1 MSRALTRIQAVII
14 ILGVAIAVIAGALL
28 IMQQGAPTTT
38 PTTPVTTPTTSPTTP
53 TTSGTTPTTT
63 PATTPATAPTTTPLT
78 TTPTTLPPAN
88 IIMIGG
94 LEIAVPQ
101 EFKAFVDA
109 VKNGS
114 IPAKSVK
121 IYFGHAMT
129 PDEFAAFQKII
140 NMFMEEFPGI
150 EVIPLSYASMD
161 QLKTQISAIAALPPE
176 QRVSFI
182 GNAPDV
188 FTWAHDWVG
197 SFADKGWIIDLETYL
212 GTETITKY
220 IVPAIQPL
228 AMSAVTYKLKTYG
241 LPYAG
246 EAIALIV
253 NKQLVPNPPTRF
265 NEMKSIMQQFY
276 NPSKGTFGL
285 SYQFDPYHLYPFVT
299 AFGGYYFDEVTGSIG
314 VNSTGTKEGVKFY
327 ISNILPYL
335 DYSDLGYTAQVNL
348 FLTGKTP
355 FIITGPWALPS
366 IKNSIGLE
374 NIQIVPIPEIDGKI
388 PRPFS
393 GFRNM
398 YIAVTATAGGIART
412 YASILFTLYV
422 ALNDNA
428 LKILVEE
435 NGYVP
440 VKQTIIQY
448 VVENKSKYPV
458 VYGFLQQVLRS
469 TPMPKDPKMDKV
481 WGIGTN
487 LNAIIGEF
495 TKAISEGKS
504 VDEAIQATQ
513 PVVNRELDA
522 AYATIMESLGK

>member
-1 MSRALTRIQAVII
+1 MSRALTRVQAIII
-14 ILGVAIAVIAGALL
+14 ILVVAVAVIAGALL
-28 IMQQGAPTTT
+28 IMQQGAPSAPTTTTPTTT
-38 PTTPVTTPTTSPTTP
+38 PTTPTTTPTTPI
-53 TTSGTTPTTT
+53 TTPTTT
-63 PATTPATAPTTTPLT
+63 PTP
-78 TTPTTLPPAN
+78 TTPTTPTTPPVVN
-88 IIMIGG
+88 TIKIGD

-101 EFKAFVDA
+101 EFKTFVDA

-114 IPAKSVK
+114 IPPKSVK

-140 NMFMEEFPGI
+140 NMFIEEFPGI

-176 QRVSFI
+176 QRISFI

-188 FTWAHDWVG
+188 FTWAHDWIG

-212 GTETITKY
+212 GTETITNY
-220 IVPAIQPL
+220 IVPVIQPL

-241 LPYAG
+241 LPYSG

-253 NKQLVPNPPTRF
+253 NKQLVPNPPTSF
-265 NEMKSIMQQFY
+265 DEMKSIMQQFY
-276 NPSKGTFGL
+276 NPSKGTYGL

-299 AFGGYYFDEVTGSIG
+299 AFGGYYFDEITGSIG

-327 ISNILPYL
+327 ISNVLPYL

-366 IKNSIGLE
+366 IKNSIGLD

-388 PRPFS
+388 PKPFS

-398 YIAVTATAGGIART
+398 YIAITATAGGIERT

-422 ALNDNA
+422 TLNDNA

-440 VKQTIIQY
+440 VKQTMIQY
-448 VVENKSKYPV
+448 VVEYKSKYPV

-487 LNAIIGEF
+487 LNAIVGEF
-495 TKAISEGKS
+495 TKAISEGRS
-504 VDEAIQATQ
+504 VDEAIQATL
-513 PVVNRELDA
+513 PVVDQELDA